1 MPCCVFSSSTDP
13 VRSPRADFSDY
24 KGGGDVESA
33 RAFMQEQFE
42 SKNRNPD
49 KQIYTH
55 VTCATDTHNI
65 AAVFNAVKDID
76 IMTIIQLQK
85 SLNEAGLISHNN

>member
-1 MPCCVFSSSTDP
+1 
-13 VRSPRADFSDY
+13 
-24 KGGGDVESA
+24 
-33 RAFMQEQFE
+33 MQEQFE

-55 VTCATDTHNI
+55 VTCATDTHII